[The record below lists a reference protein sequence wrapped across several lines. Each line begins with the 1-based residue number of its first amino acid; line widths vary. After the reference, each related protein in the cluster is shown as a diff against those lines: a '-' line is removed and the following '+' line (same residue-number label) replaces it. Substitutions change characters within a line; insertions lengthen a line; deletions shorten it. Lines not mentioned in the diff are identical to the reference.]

1 MTKYEK
7 EIYDI
12 INSSDEH
19 LTVEQVFEK
28 LKEKYP
34 KVALAT
40 VYNNLN
46 KLHENG
52 LIRKVSI
59 EGQMDRYDRM
69 KKHDHLVCERCGK
82 LQDIAFG
89 DLTETLSEQLGEEFL
104 FYDLKVFYL
113 CPDCRGKE
121 NAKKEKMQEEKQMQM
136 QK

>member
-12 INSSDEH
+12 IHSSDEH

-59 EGQMDRYDRM
+59 EGQMDRYDRT
-69 KKHDHLVCERCGK
+69 KKHDHLVCKRCGK

-113 CPDCRGKE
+113 CSDCRRKE
-121 NAKKEKMQEEKQMQM
+121 NAKKEKMQEEKQ
-136 QK
+136 K

>member
-12 INSSDEH
+12 IHSSNEH

-113 CPDCRGKE
+113 CPDCRRKE
-121 NAKKEKMQEEKQMQM
+121 NAKKEKMQEEKQ
-136 QK
+136 K